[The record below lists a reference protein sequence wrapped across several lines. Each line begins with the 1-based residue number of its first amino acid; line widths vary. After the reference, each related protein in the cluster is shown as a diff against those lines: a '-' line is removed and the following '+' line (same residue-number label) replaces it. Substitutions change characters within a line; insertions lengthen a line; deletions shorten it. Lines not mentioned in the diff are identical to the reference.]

1 MTFDL
6 WFSFLVF
13 IRSLGYTMQPHTMQ
27 HANYYLV
34 ARYHRGNQMSH
45 RSETITVVLE
55 SPPAPGAPQ
64 LKVLGPRDLASR
76 SLCSNCQATDA
87 DLRPDKA
94 RLALII

>member
-1 MTFDL
+1 
-6 WFSFLVF
+6 
-13 IRSLGYTMQPHTMQ
+13 
-27 HANYYLV
+27 
-34 ARYHRGNQMSH
+34 MSH

-94 RLALII
+94 HLALQERHGSKHPRVNMIKAQSAQADGPKAEKM